1 MSHVSLVP
9 TTELDIVNKMLRAIK
24 EAPVSGLTSPTTTD
38 VSTALQILS
47 DTNRQFQEHGWH
59 FNRDFNVT
67 IARDG
72 SNELVFAT
80 NIMSIFSATKDVTM
94 RGLKLYDRVEKTF
107 TFTQDLTDLTTITLL
122 PVEDLPPIAR
132 TYLSLACA
140 RLMQEEIF
148 TDRIA
153 ESINVNQEAQAWGA
167 LIDDEAERRGSNMGS
182 GTVDMIN
189 TVRRDRSTTIRF
201 G

>member
-9 TTELDIVNKMLRAIK
+9 TTELDVVNKMLRAIK
-24 EAPVSGLTSPTTTD
+24 EAAVSELTEPTTTD

-67 IARDG
+67 IARNAN
-72 SNELVFAT
+72 NELVLGS
-80 NIMSIFSATKDVTM
+80 NIMSIFSTTKDVTM

-122 PVEDLPPIAR
+122 PFEDLPPIAR
-132 TYLSLACA
+132 TYLALACA
-140 RLMQEEIF
+140 RIMQEEIF

-153 ESINVNQEAQAWGA
+153 ESINVNQESQAWA
-167 LIDDEAERRGSNMGS
+167 SLIDDEAERRGSNMAT

-189 TVRRDRSTTIRF
+189 TVRRDRLPIWF
-201 G
+201 L